1 LDIKFYT
8 YWKSE
13 DFWSKEYL
21 ETALAL
27 FEDGKRNLKDKGR
40 TGSLNRLEVE
50 MLSPIYLYLEIYGH
64 TLERAK
70 LKEYIDTFERVC
82 LLNGIDYL
90 GEHMTL
96 YKKLVLW
103 RSLLW
108 AKEI

>member
-1 LDIKFYT
+1 MAGRSRGTPRIANRLLKRVRDFATVKGNGII
-8 YWKSE
+8 SE
-13 DFWSKEYL
+13 EIAK
-21 ETALAL
+21 LA
-27 FEDGKRNLKDKGR
+27 
-40 TGSLNRLEVE
+40 LNRLEVE